1 MNISK
6 ISDISF
12 KAKFKV
18 ADAEYYTKEEWNAAL
33 KRAPKKTQQ
42 VLDFLFYM
50 NSEQAKQVLNR
61 LPKEDTVEL
70 YILKDT
76 EKNVS
81 IQPYLYYHSESLPI
95 ELQKRIEEKGLNTT
109 TCHPIHLKSR
119 FRTWAEQLNYF
130 IQSSNSNKQ

>member
-1 MNISK
+1 MQVAKTSNL
-6 ISDISF
+6 SF

-50 NSEQAKQVLNR
+50 NSEQAKLFLNR

-76 EKNVS
+76 GDSVKIE
-81 IQPYLYYHSESLPI
+81 PYLHYSSTSISTYQQE
-95 ELQKRIEEKGLNTT
+95 EMQKRGLDTT
-109 TCHPIHLKSR
+109 SCHPKYLKSR
-119 FRTWAEQLNYF
+119 FRLWVEQINYF
-130 IQSSNSNKQ
+130 LQSSSTNK